1 MNYDPNSITLS
12 TYLNSVQQAIKTHCA
27 ESVWVKTE
35 ITNCSVKS
43 GHYYLELAE
52 KDPNTH
58 QRVAATKATIWQFVA
73 RRIITK
79 FERETDIKFGKDLN
93 VLVKLKATFSPEYG
107 FSLNI
112 EDIDSNFTVGDIAK
126 KYLDIRNRLMSEEL
140 IDLNKQLPEPFDF
153 EQVLVIAPEN
163 AAGLGDFKKDADA
176 LQTMGVCHFTYR
188 HCQFQGVDAPTAIQQ
203 TLKLALKEW
212 GTSKSNAPNA
222 IVIIRGGGAVND
234 LAYLNDYDLAVL
246 LCKRK
251 VPVWVGIGHERDKT
265 ILDEVAHRSF
275 DTPSK
280 VIAGIRNTIIQNVQ
294 QAKTLYQQIAALA
307 KTTLYLYR
315 TESEKLNLH
324 IRNTAL
330 QQLAN
335 ADREAK
341 LLMNSNRYFAQQT
354 IKNAQQHIEQ
364 TLKLTLIQSPRNTLK
379 RGYAIVRVD
388 GRVAN
393 SIQQLKNKKVMIELQ
408 DGTAEVTTDSILEDS
423 YGLNE

>member
-1 MNYDPNSITLS
+1 MS
-12 TYLNSVQQAIKTHCA
+12 C
-27 ESVWVKTE
+27 
-35 ITNCSVKS
+35 
-43 GHYYLELAE
+43 
-52 KDPNTH
+52 
-58 QRVAATKATIWQFVA
+58 F
-73 RRIITK
+73 
-79 FERETDIKFGKDLN
+79 
-93 VLVKLKATFSPEYG
+93 
-107 FSLNI
+107 
-112 EDIDSNFTVGDIAK
+112 
-126 KYLDIRNRLMSEEL
+126 IRPL
-140 IDLNKQLPEPFDF
+140 
-153 EQVLVIAPEN
+153 
-163 AAGLGDFKKDADA
+163 
-176 LQTMGVCHFTYR
+176 H
-188 HCQFQGVDAPTAIQQ
+188 
-203 TLKLALKEW
+203 
-212 GTSKSNAPNA
+212 
-222 IVIIRGGGAVND
+222 GGAVND

-294 QAKTLYQQIAALA
+294 QAKTLYQQIAELA

-315 TESEKLNLH
+315 SESEKLNLH

-408 DGTAEVTTDSILEDS
+408 DGTAEVTTDSILENS